1 VKKMKISIGADHIG
15 FELKSRI
22 TTYLTNLG
30 YEVVDVGTTSSE
42 RTDYPLQAQSVAQMI
57 QSKEV
62 PSGILICGTG
72 IGMSIAANKF
82 RGIRAAVVSEPY
94 SAKFSKEHN
103 NANVLCFGARVVDYD
118 TAVSL
123 VDAWRLATYEG
134 DRHNKRLDLI
144 SASETKEQR

>member
-1 VKKMKISIGADHIG
+1 MKITIGADHAG
-15 FELKSRI
+15 FELKQQLI
-22 TTYLTNLG
+22 PYLSNLG
-30 YEVVDVGTTSSE
+30 YDVVDVGTNSSM
-42 RTDYPLQAQSVAQMI
+42 RTDYPIQAQQVAQLI

-62 PSGILICGTG
+62 SQGILICGTG
-72 IGMSIAANKF
+72 IGMSIAANKY
-82 RGIRAAVVSEPY
+82 RGIRAAAVSEVF
-94 SAKFSKEHN
+94 SAQAAKEHN

-118 TAVSL
+118 TAVCL

>member
-1 VKKMKISIGADHIG
+1 MKITIGADHAG
-15 FELKSRI
+15 FELKQQLI
-22 TTYLTNLG
+22 PYLSNLG
-30 YEVVDVGTTSSE
+30 YDVVDVGTNSSM
-42 RTDYPLQAQSVAQMI
+42 RTDYPIQAQQVAQLI

-62 PSGILICGTG
+62 SQGILICGTG
-72 IGMSIAANKF
+72 IGMSIAANKY
-82 RGIRAAVVSEPY
+82 RGIRAAAVSEVF
-94 SAKFSKEHN
+94 SAQAAKEHN

-118 TAVSL
+118 TALSL